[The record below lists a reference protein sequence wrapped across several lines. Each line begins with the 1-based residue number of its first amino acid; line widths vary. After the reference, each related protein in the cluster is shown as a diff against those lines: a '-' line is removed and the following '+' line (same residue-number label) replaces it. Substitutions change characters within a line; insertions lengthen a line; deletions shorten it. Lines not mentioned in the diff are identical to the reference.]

1 MLTLLSRLFYYES
14 AAGRKLDSARASGT
28 NTLGKLKKASQTTR
42 RALLGDRRI
51 ANDDPHRKA
60 TACPGSRAHAREL
73 SLYTAALSRGR
84 ARRIRRRFTP
94 STHHTPL
101 AAAAL

>member
-28 NTLGKLKKASQTTR
+28 NTLGKLALVKASQTTR

-51 ANDDPHRKA
+51 YIANDDPHRKA
-60 TACPGSRAHAREL
+60 TACPAL
-73 SLYTAALSRGR
+73 AAV
-84 ARRIRRRFTP
+84 
-94 STHHTPL
+94 HTPES
-101 AAAAL
+101 

>member
-28 NTLGKLKKASQTTR
+28 NTLGKLAFEHVKASQTTR
-42 RALLGDRRI
+42 SAVGRPSYI

-60 TACPGSRAHAREL
+60 TACPAL
-73 SLYTAALSRGR
+73 AAV
-84 ARRIRRRFTP
+84 
-94 STHHTPL
+94 HTPES
-101 AAAAL
+101 

>member
-28 NTLGKLKKASQTTR
+28 NTLGKLAFDKASQTTR
-42 RALLGDRRI
+42 SAVGRPSYI

-60 TACPGSRAHAREL
+60 TACPAL
-73 SLYTAALSRGR
+73 AAV
-84 ARRIRRRFTP
+84 
-94 STHHTPL
+94 HTPES
-101 AAAAL
+101 

>member
-14 AAGRKLDSARASGT
+14 AAGRKLDSAGASGT
-28 NTLGKLKKASQTTR
+28 NTLGKLALVKASQTTR

-60 TACPGSRAHAREL
+60 TACPAL
-73 SLYTAALSRGR
+73 AAV
-84 ARRIRRRFTP
+84 
-94 STHHTPL
+94 HTPES
-101 AAAAL
+101 

>member
-28 NTLGKLKKASQTTR
+28 NTLGKLAFVKARQTTR
-42 RALLGDRRI
+42 SAVGRPSYI

-60 TACPGSRAHAREL
+60 TACPAL
-73 SLYTAALSRGR
+73 AAV
-84 ARRIRRRFTP
+84 
-94 STHHTPL
+94 HTPES
-101 AAAAL
+101 

>member
-28 NTLGKLKKASQTTR
+28 NTLALVKAGASQDDVQSCWETVVY
-42 RALLGDRRI
+42 I

-60 TACPGSRAHAREL
+60 TATPSPGSCAR
-73 SLYTAALSRGR
+73 
-84 ARRIRRRFTP
+84 P
-94 STHHTPL
+94 S
-101 AAAAL
+101 

>member
-28 NTLGKLKKASQTTR
+28 NTLGKLAFVKASQTTR
-42 RALLGDRRI
+42 SAVGRPSYI

-60 TACPGSRAHAREL
+60 TACPAL
-73 SLYTAALSRGR
+73 AAV
-84 ARRIRRRFTP
+84 
-94 STHHTPL
+94 HTPES
-101 AAAAL
+101 

>member
-28 NTLGKLKKASQTTR
+28 NTLGKLAFVKATSR
-42 RALLGDRRI
+42 RAERCWETVVYI

-60 TACPGSRAHAREL
+60 TACPAL
-73 SLYTAALSRGR
+73 AAV
-84 ARRIRRRFTP
+84 
-94 STHHTPL
+94 HTPES
-101 AAAAL
+101 

>member
-28 NTLGKLKKASQTTR
+28 NTLGKLAFVKPGRR
-42 RALLGDRRI
+42 RAERCWETVVYI

-60 TACPGSRAHAREL
+60 TACPAL
-73 SLYTAALSRGR
+73 AAV
-84 ARRIRRRFTP
+84 
-94 STHHTPL
+94 HTPES
-101 AAAAL
+101 